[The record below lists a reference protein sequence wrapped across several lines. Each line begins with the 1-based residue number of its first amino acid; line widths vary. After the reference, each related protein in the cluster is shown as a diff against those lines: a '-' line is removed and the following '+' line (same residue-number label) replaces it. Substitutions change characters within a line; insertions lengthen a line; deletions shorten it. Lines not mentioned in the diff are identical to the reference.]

1 MSPVGING
9 VDKQGVGING
19 VQVKQELDA
28 ANDTVDEG
36 VYDATTL
43 DAVDADL
50 AAANIKDGITIFGF
64 LGTLSATLAED
75 VIHVTQSVETVTSS
89 SFTAYELWTT
99 LDADADLDL
108 VDKTD
113 TYDADS
119 LAVASAVLAAV
130 QAQVADEMKIRLY
143 MDGVQVAES
152 GFVTAAKASYT
163 LIATRALS
171 GEDECK
177 IGVHN
182 YGAAAKNFYR
192 VGRTNGQPVWIW
204 LCIGSIKKV

>member
-89 SFTAYELWTT
+89 SFTAYELC
-99 LDADADLDL
+99 
-108 VDKTD
+108 
-113 TYDADS
+113 
-119 LAVASAVLAAV
+119 
-130 QAQVADEMKIRLY
+130 R
-143 MDGVQVAES
+143 
-152 GFVTAAKASYT
+152 
-163 LIATRALS
+163 
-171 GEDECK
+171 C
-177 IGVHN
+177 
-182 YGAAAKNFYR
+182 
-192 VGRTNGQPVWIW
+192 
-204 LCIGSIKKV
+204 